1 MTSEA
6 REFSLVRTEFSLVRT
21 EVQGILDEVQNVARN
36 ALEGTSTR
44 GSRPS
49 NAHCQCHERGSQC
62 QRGVQSWEHPCR
74 RFSAVK
80 WPKIDFCHFLGLVG
94 EQFDKGS
101 RDWVVLRPRDVVLGG
116 DCDTSSGPYE
126 SESGRE
132 LLKVQL

>member
-6 REFSLVRTEFSLVRT
+6 SEFSLVRTEFSLVRT
-21 EVQGILDEVQNVARN
+21 EVQGILDEVQNLARN

-62 QRGVQSWEHPCR
+62 QQGVQSWEHPCR

-80 WPKIDFCHFLGLVG
+80 WPKIDFCHFSGLVG

-101 RDWVVLRPRDVVLGG
+101 ENG
-116 DCDTSSGPYE
+116 SSGGLV
-126 SESGRE
+126 SSSGWW
-132 LLKVQL
+132 